1 MFNVYKNQLS
11 RQTGSRNPTGP
22 KTLPTIWY
30 TYMTLVTKYQI
41 SAINSYCEKCDE
53 KYLGRTDR
61 GKTVYPTLPL
71 GSGGIK
77 SHMNASVAI
86 EDQLKTI
93 EVSVL
98 ISCIASIC
106 HVYRKFPLK
115 IKDST
120 SFLSIVLEKNRIL
133 R

>member
-1 MFNVYKNQLS
+1 M
-11 RQTGSRNPTGP
+11 
-22 KTLPTIWY
+22 
-30 TYMTLVTKYQI
+30 MLVTKYQI
-41 SAINSYCEKCDE
+41 SAINSYCEKCAE
-53 KYLGRTDR
+53 KYFGRTDR
-61 GKTVYPTLPL
+61 GKTVYPTLPS

-93 EVSVL
+93 EVSAL

-106 HVYRKFPLK
+106 HVYMKFPLK

-120 SFLSIVLEKNRIL
+120 FFLSIVLEKYRIL